1 MQIVTQHAC
10 QVNKTAQTKI
20 PE

>member
-10 QVNKTAQTKI
+10 QINKTAQTKI